1 MNINKTVAY
10 WNVEHTKR
18 ERAAHLRE
26 VQEIIK
32 LLGYE
37 DILSTRDVSQP
48 GWDNKPDSLGFPA
61 TRIDV
66 KLAPQYL
73 GKVWREDGTRARVK
87 RLSVIRLTFRLNAG
101 VEDGSPK
108 LAEISQMT
116 AGSHTVAEALKINRW
131 PGWEGKVAEYSMVT
145 DGKWCGYR
153 RRNWCG
159 YAGRN
164 DLGDSFGYS
173 ESFDGLRSQLA
184 TMFRHVV
191 EGLGMTR
198 YRANLADAKKR
209 AA

>member
-1 MNINKTVAY
+1 MNINKAVAY

-32 LLGYE
+32 LIGYQ
-37 DILSTRDVSQP
+37 DILSAEDVSMP
-48 GWDNKPDSLGFPA
+48 DWDNKPGTLGFPA

-73 GKVWREDGTRARVK
+73 GKVWRENGTRARVK
-87 RLSVIRLTFRLNAG
+87 NLSVIHLTFRLNAG

-108 LAEISQMT
+108 LDEVSRMK
-116 AGSHTVAEALKINRW
+116 AGCHTVAEALKINNW

-159 YAGRN
+159 YDGRG

-184 TMFRHVV
+184 TMFWHIV
-191 EGLGMTR
+191 EGLGMR
-198 YRANLADAKKR
+198 RA
-209 AA
+209 